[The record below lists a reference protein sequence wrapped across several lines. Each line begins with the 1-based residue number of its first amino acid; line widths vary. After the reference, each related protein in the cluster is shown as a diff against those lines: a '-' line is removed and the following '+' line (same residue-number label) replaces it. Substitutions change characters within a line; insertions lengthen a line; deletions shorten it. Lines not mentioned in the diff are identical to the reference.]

1 MDIETYDAECLL
13 MTLTLMLIVKPEA
26 PLYFDPANS
35 DHERVL
41 HRGLRGFTAA
51 GPFDENLVRFHA
63 VA

>member
-1 MDIETYDAECLL
+1 